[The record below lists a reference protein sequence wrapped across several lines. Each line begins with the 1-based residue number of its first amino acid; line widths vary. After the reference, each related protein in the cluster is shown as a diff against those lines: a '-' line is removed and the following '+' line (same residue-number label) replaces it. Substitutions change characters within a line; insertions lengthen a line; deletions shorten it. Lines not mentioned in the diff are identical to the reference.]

1 MFCPQCN
8 SPKTRVIDKRATEN
22 NAAFRRRRE
31 CLKCGGRF
39 TTYERIRPELIVIKK
54 GGKKEKYDLEK
65 IRTGMLK
72 SLEGRPV
79 SLKKFGGVLEKIDEE
94 IKSMNC
100 AQIKSKVVGDIVIR
114 ELKKL
119 DKVAYVRFMSFYK
132 RYGDIKSFK
141 KELGR

>member
-1 MFCPQCN
+1 
-8 SPKTRVIDKRATEN
+8 
-22 NAAFRRRRE
+22 
-31 CLKCGGRF
+31 
-39 TTYERIRPELIVIKK
+39 
-54 GGKKEKYDLEK
+54 
-65 IRTGMLK
+65 MLK

-79 SLKKFGGVLEKIDEE
+79 SLKKFEGVLEKIDEE